1 MTSMSQSLHQHGAAV
16 GEHHH
21 PHIHGGAAVLDIG
34 GDIGALVV
42 LLDPAPEGTEL
53 HVRAPGETDWTIH
66 TGVWE
71 RHHGGGHVTAALFPE
86 LTQGTWIVLDEH
98 GEDVTA
104 VTVTGGALATVDL
117 RAASA
122 GSP

>member
-1 MTSMSQSLHQHGAAV
+1 MTD
-16 GEHHH
+16 HHH
-21 PHIHGGAAVLDIG
+21 AHGGAAVLDIG
-34 GDIGALVV
+34 GDVGALVV
-42 LLDPAPEGTEL
+42 LLDPGTEGTEL
-53 HVRAPGETDWTIH
+53 HLRAAGEIGSTIH

-71 RHHGGGHVTAALFPE
+71 RHQGGGHVTAALFHE
-86 LTQGTWIVLDEH
+86 LTAGTWFVLDTH
-98 GEDVTA
+98 GDDVTA

>member
-1 MTSMSQSLHQHGAAV
+1 MRTAAPLCSTSAATS
-16 GEHHH
+16 GHSSCSST
-21 PHIHGGAAVLDIG
+21 PARRAASCTCG
-34 GDIGALVV
+34 
-42 LLDPAPEGTEL
+42 
-53 HVRAPGETDWTIH
+53 RPGETGSTIH

-71 RHHGGGHVTAALFPE
+71 RHQGGGHVTAALFHE
-86 LTQGTWIVLDEH
+86 LTAGTWFVLDDH
-98 GEDVTA
+98 GDDVTA